1 MGMRPLGFTYADI
14 LNCYVTTTHLKQES
28 RLYLLFLILFTF
40 LIALTGF
47 LVTPSAQCP
56 ANEER
61 FSSSGVILSPGFPSN
76 YPNSQTCSWLLRMIP
91 GTVCILSV
99 CLSMGLHMCVGIIL
113 WLKTYHLHL
122 DATKE
127 TDLFTART
135 KIWNLTHSLSE
146 MTLKLCVIYLTLTCF
161 ILEPDRPLCLHL
173 VFQPKY
179 AYICIQLCMC
189 LCICYTLCVACY
201 STFALGSKWLLPP
214 PQVTPSISM
223 WRCSTARSSLM
234 NWRFLMVNNPFLHLL
249 HLHTH
254 AYSDPALIYVF
265 LFKIPTVPLIRY
277 IILNSHLGC

>member
-127 TDLFTART
+127 TDLFTVRT
-135 KIWNLTHSLSE
+135 KILNLTHSLSE

-179 AYICIQLCMC
+179 AYICIRLCMC

-214 PQVTPSISM
+214 PSGYTINIYVEMFHSEKQFDELEIFDGKQSFPTFVTSSHTRIL
-223 WRCSTARSSLM
+223 RSSFNLC
-234 NWRFLMVNNPFLHLL
+234 FLVQNTNSSVN
-249 HLHTH
+249 
-254 AYSDPALIYVF
+254 
-265 LFKIPTVPLIRY
+265 KIHNT
-277 IILNSHLGC
+277 